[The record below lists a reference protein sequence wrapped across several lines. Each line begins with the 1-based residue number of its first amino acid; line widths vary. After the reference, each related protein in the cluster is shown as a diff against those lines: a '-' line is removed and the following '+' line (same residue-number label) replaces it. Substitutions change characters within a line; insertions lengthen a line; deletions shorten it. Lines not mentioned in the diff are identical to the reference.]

1 MNKAKITNKS
11 GFGVKNS
18 VCFEMESS
26 TEITPDQAKAAQ
38 TELGY
43 MPAGYGFEGFRV
55 ERDAV
60 LLRYKATWKC
70 QASCD

>member
-1 MNKAKITNKS
+1 MVNAKIINKT
-11 GFGVKNS
+11 GFGVKDS
-18 VCFEMESS
+18 VYFEASS
-26 TEITPDQAKAAQ
+26 SNEITPDMAETAQ

-43 MPAGYGFEGFRV
+43 SPMGYGFEEFKVSRCP
-55 ERDAV
+55 V